1 MFTRVLTWT
10 GAKNIDDGVAFA
22 RDQVVPVAQQQKGYR
37 GLSISVDR
45 DGGVVG
51 VLSLWE
57 TEADREASL
66 AALAEFRQKGSDI
79 IGGEL
84 TVDNFEQV
92 VEEMASP
99 PGPGAPLSITRISMD
114 PANIDDNAAFFKSEV
129 LPRIKASPGFKG
141 LRSMIDRKTGKGLVG
156 SVWAD
161 ADSLKNA
168 LAEGKARRQ
177 EGEARGVS
185 FEGDSVREIV
195 FTDLK

>member
-22 RDQVVPVAQQQKGYR
+22 RDQVVPVARQQKGYR

-45 DGGVVG
+45 DGDVVG
-51 VLSLWE
+51 ILSLWE

-66 AALAEFRQKGSDI
+66 DALAEFRQQGNDI
-79 IGGEL
+79 VGGEL
-84 TVDNFEQV
+84 TVDNYEQV

-99 PGPGAPLSITRISMD
+99 PTPGARLSVTRISMD
-114 PANIDDNAAFFKSEV
+114 PAKIDDNLGFFKSEV

-141 LRSMIDRKTGKGLVG
+141 LRNMIDRKTGKGLVG

-161 ADSLKNA
+161 EDSMNKA
-168 LAEGKARRQ
+168 VAEGKARRH

-185 FEGDSVREIV
+185 FEGDSARDIV
-195 FTDLK
+195 YTDLP